1 MPFVTETGTIAAP
14 RKAYASKVEADNDP
28 TIGQIAG
35 AFWRQE
41 NIIGSILNEEPNLPS
56 SKTND
61 YDPYTILSN
70 EERLDSFLMN
80 NVGVANS
87 DEEVESIRK
96 QVSRER
102 ADRKVMADGG
112 AMSFLVGMPV
122 MIADPVSLLVIG
134 GAVKNTYRVGNSILK
149 NGAVT
154 GSLVA
159 AETAVQE
166 AALHESQLTRTFGE
180 SAVNISAAMLLG
192 GALGAAF
199 TKTTGDVN
207 LLAKET
213 EDVMNPEGK
222 IANDIN
228 PTTNE
233 PVDLRSVGA
242 AQTQDIGSAEVV
254 GAIPK
259 AITKIMGKIDPL
271 SASITSPS
279 KETRQIT
286 ALLVENPTM
295 VDTAPLT
302 SVESLI
308 KIRVGPVMDSLQ
320 NQTNLFKKY
329 LERTKGEKT
338 LGDRIF
344 TAKSEK
350 EFSAEVSRAVR
361 RGESKIP
368 EAQEAADFWNKSL
381 YHPIKDEMISLKL
394 LPEDVQVKTA
404 NNYLNRLYNKDYI
417 NANYNKFTTIVA
429 DWLAKKDLALIK
441 EADFARSALKAGVDD
456 PALAKQYEQ
465 IVEKAEFKTDVL
477 GPQTTESYISLAGE
491 IATRITG
498 TPDGRLPYDWLIGAG
513 SKNSID
519 SAGSMAFRGTSVQGP
534 LRNRVFNIDDD
545 LIEEFLENDIRVL
558 GQRFYMATVPDIE
571 IYKAFGDVSMQEQI
585 SAITREAREFVAD
598 NALEGAKSAKV
609 FNRMNK
615 DIKNIAGMRDR
626 MRNVY
631 GYQENNMFVRSMRAA
646 RNLNYLRLLGG
657 VTPSSLPDFARVA
670 MAEGFG
676 ATFGTSLKSLTS
688 AKKVTA
694 EVREELRLWG
704 IGTDY
709 IANGKSELIADITD
723 YTQGGSVIERGL
735 QTLSA
740 KYGRYNALDY
750 WTAGMKQLHGM
761 TMQTRVFDSLA
772 KGIYPKKLARL
783 GINESDAKAMYEQ
796 VKLYGRK
803 EDGLWISGA
812 KNWDRADLERIYG
825 AAMRKESDRVVIIPG
840 QEKPLFMSEP
850 LGQTFLQFKSFIL
863 SATQRVL
870 VAGLQKQDEAQ
881 MMGFLGLIGAGTTT
895 YFIKQSISGREISN
909 DPSVWVM
916 EGIDRSGA
924 IGILGEINNT
934 VEKMTSNNV
943 GLRPLFGIDE
953 VNMKQVNRTVTESLL
968 GPTFGSLLSTTVAAN
983 NAITSGDP
991 ITESDVRTLRRL
1003 LPYQN
1008 LFFLRR
1014 GFDTIQQNIVD

>member
-302 SVESLI
+302 
-308 KIRVGPVMDSLQ
+308 
-320 NQTNLFKKY
+320 
-329 LERTKGEKT
+329 
-338 LGDRIF
+338 
-344 TAKSEK
+344 
-350 EFSAEVSRAVR
+350 
-361 RGESKIP
+361 
-368 EAQEAADFWNKSL
+368 
-381 YHPIKDEMISLKL
+381 
-394 LPEDVQVKTA
+394 
-404 NNYLNRLYNKDYI
+404 
-417 NANYNKFTTIVA
+417 
-429 DWLAKKDLALIK
+429 
-441 EADFARSALKAGVDD
+441 
-456 PALAKQYEQ
+456 
-465 IVEKAEFKTDVL
+465 
-477 GPQTTESYISLAGE
+477 
-491 IATRITG
+491 
-498 TPDGRLPYDWLIGAG
+498 
-513 SKNSID
+513 
-519 SAGSMAFRGTSVQGP
+519 
-534 LRNRVFNIDDD
+534 
-545 LIEEFLENDIRVL
+545 
-558 GQRFYMATVPDIE
+558 
-571 IYKAFGDVSMQEQI
+571 
-585 SAITREAREFVAD
+585 
-598 NALEGAKSAKV
+598 
-609 FNRMNK
+609 
-615 DIKNIAGMRDR
+615 
-626 MRNVY
+626 
-631 GYQENNMFVRSMRAA
+631 
-646 RNLNYLRLLGG
+646 
-657 VTPSSLPDFARVA
+657 
-670 MAEGFG
+670 
-676 ATFGTSLKSLTS
+676 
-688 AKKVTA
+688 
-694 EVREELRLWG
+694 
-704 IGTDY
+704 
-709 IANGKSELIADITD
+709 
-723 YTQGGSVIERGL
+723 
-735 QTLSA
+735 
-740 KYGRYNALDY
+740 
-750 WTAGMKQLHGM
+750 
-761 TMQTRVFDSLA
+761 
-772 KGIYPKKLARL
+772 
-783 GINESDAKAMYEQ
+783 
-796 VKLYGRK
+796 
-803 EDGLWISGA
+803 
-812 KNWDRADLERIYG
+812 
-825 AAMRKESDRVVIIPG
+825 
-840 QEKPLFMSEP
+840 
-850 LGQTFLQFKSFIL
+850 
-863 SATQRVL
+863 
-870 VAGLQKQDEAQ
+870 
-881 MMGFLGLIGAGTTT
+881 
-895 YFIKQSISGREISN
+895 
-909 DPSVWVM
+909 
-916 EGIDRSGA
+916 
-924 IGILGEINNT
+924 
-934 VEKMTSNNV
+934 
-943 GLRPLFGIDE
+943 
-953 VNMKQVNRTVTESLL
+953 
-968 GPTFGSLLSTTVAAN
+968 
-983 NAITSGDP
+983 
-991 ITESDVRTLRRL
+991 
-1003 LPYQN
+1003 
-1008 LFFLRR
+1008 
-1014 GFDTIQQNIVD
+1014 